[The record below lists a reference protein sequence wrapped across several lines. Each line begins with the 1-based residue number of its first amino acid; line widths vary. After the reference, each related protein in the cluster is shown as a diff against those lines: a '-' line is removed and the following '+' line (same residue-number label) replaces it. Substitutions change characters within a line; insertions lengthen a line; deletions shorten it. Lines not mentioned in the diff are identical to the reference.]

1 MTVANK
7 EYGIQIGMMM
17 FLQLQIWRVY
27 TVNTKEIEIEIK
39 GNEVEIN
46 WQRDYLQEIWRSVAQ
61 TLHRY
66 ADIHSHYA
74 QKEDKRT

>member
-1 MTVANK
+1 MQHTDRYDDVSATTNMK
-7 EYGIQIGMMM
+7 G
-17 FLQLQIWRVY
+17 
-27 TVNTKEIEIEIK
+27 VNTKEIEIEIK

-46 WQRDYLQEIWRSVAQ
+46 WQRDYLQAIWWSLAQ

-66 ADIHSHYA
+66 ADIQSHYA